1 MGQVTIEWAEERHAE
16 QIAALVGR
24 TVREV
29 YPRYYL
35 PEIVDAF
42 CRLHSAAAVLED
54 IRQGGVLGLWLD
66 GELIGTGT
74 RRGACISRVYVLPS
88 FQGRGYGAL
97 LMDALEGQAA
107 GEHPALRLDASLP
120 ACQMYEHRGYRTIR
134 HERWPVE
141 TGGVPVYEIM
151 EKPL

>member
-1 MGQVTIEWAEERHAE
+1 MGQVTIEQAEERHAE

-74 RRGACISRVYVLPS
+74 RRGACINRVYVLPA
-88 FQGRGYGAL
+88 FQGRGYGTL
-97 LMDALEGQAA
+97 LMDTLEGQAA
-107 GEHPALRLDASLP
+107 GEHGAPRK
-120 ACQMYEHRGYRTIR
+120 QF
-134 HERWPVE
+134 
-141 TGGVPVYEIM
+141 
-151 EKPL
+151 